1 MVEQNDNDY
10 SDHDS
15 EGSLAPR
22 LSSVSITTGDER
34 ENLEIG
40 SSFVPYH
47 VEDITISKKCYFML
61 FNITSFP
68 KVLAYLFITVQ
79 RWATMYLD
87 HQYVTR

>member
-1 MVEQNDNDY
+1 MIERNDNDY

-22 LSSVSITTGDER
+22 LSSVSTTTGDER
-34 ENLEIG
+34 ENLEVG
-40 SSFVPYH
+40 SSFVPYR
-47 VEDITISKKCYFML
+47 VEDIPISKWCYFML
-61 FNITSFP
+61 FNISSLP

-87 HQYVTR
+87 HRHVTR